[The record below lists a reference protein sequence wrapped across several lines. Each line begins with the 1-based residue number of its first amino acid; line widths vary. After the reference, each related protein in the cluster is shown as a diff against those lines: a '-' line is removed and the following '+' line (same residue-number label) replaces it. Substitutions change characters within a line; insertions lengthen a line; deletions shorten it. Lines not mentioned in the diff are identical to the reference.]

1 MFSGAWQGEN
11 HFVEV
16 FTVYLLRVNVEGT
29 LPDCLSGWGK
39 PWTAKARSVSF
50 STYESRSREVSIGK
64 QEIFP

>member
-1 MFSGAWQGEN
+1 M
-11 HFVEV
+11 EV

-39 PWTAKARSVSF
+39 PWTAKAPSVSF